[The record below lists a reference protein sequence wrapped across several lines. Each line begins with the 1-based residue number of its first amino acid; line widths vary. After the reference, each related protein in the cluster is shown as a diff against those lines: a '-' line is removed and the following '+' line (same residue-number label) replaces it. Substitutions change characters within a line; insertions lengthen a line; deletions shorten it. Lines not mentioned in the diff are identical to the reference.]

1 MPVKLARSLPNPDL
15 VVARGTILDYA
26 TTHPE
31 PQAVLLLIEVSNT
44 TLQFDLGKKAMVYAR
59 DEIDDYWVV
68 DVGNRQLH
76 VFRQAI
82 AGNYS
87 QHLILDAEET
97 ISPLHFPGWVF
108 KVADMLL

>member
-1 MPVKLARSLPNPDL
+1 
-15 VVARGTILDYA
+15 
-26 TTHPE
+26 
-31 PQAVLLLIEVSNT
+31 
-44 TLQFDLGKKAMVYAR
+44 MVYAR

-87 QHLILDAEET
+87 QYLILGAEEI
-97 ISPLHFPGWVF
+97 ISPLHFSDWVF